1 MVMEGVPVTGIVVWA
16 RDPEEILGVLHAP
29 KINPE
34 IIHKKIMRDF
44 ISHLRIGE

>member
-1 MVMEGVPVTGIVVWA
+1 MGMEGVPVAAIVVWA

-34 IIHKKIMRDF
+34 IIKKRIM
-44 ISHLRIGE
+44 

>member
-1 MVMEGVPVTGIVVWA
+1 MGMDGVPVVGIVVWE
-16 RDPEEILGVLHAP
+16 RDSEEILGVLHAP

-44 ISHLRIGE
+44 ISQ